1 MFRNSYQSGK
11 SLEILTTQSLEKWKC
26 TGAAKQIYDKSAL
39 GYVISV
45 DTHSKGVLQLPQN
58 DK

>member
-11 SLEILTTQSLEKWKC
+11 SLEILTTQSLDKWKC
-26 TGAAKQIYDKSAL
+26 TGAAKQMYDKTAL
-39 GYVISV
+39 GYVIGV
-45 DTHSKGVLQLPQN
+45 DTQSKGVLQIPSN